1 MSYLRVID
9 VRFHIKL
16 STVRSLNSVSRR
28 YTTSYILP
36 WYLIVYL
43 EENKMTCKYC
53 NSENVTKKGIR
64 HNKQT
69 YKCKDCG
76 HIFVPNGKFS
86 RMRNEKNIV
95 VAALNFYYDGLS
107 MRKTQR
113 NLEQV
118 FGEKVSQVT
127 ILNWIKKYSQLVKEY
142 MISEVPQLSGLWH
155 EDETMLNCEGRSIW
169 FWEMI
174 DEDTRFM
181 VASHL
186 SNTRTFEDTVS
197 IFKKGVQQSKVRPR
211 AVFVD
216 GSHVYKSAFNKV
228 FYTMRKDTRV
238 ELVQRVGIKARETNN
253 IVERLHCT
261 LKDRTR
267 CMRGLK
273 SYDSTKLLLEGWSVH
288 YNCVR
293 PHISLGGKTPAQ
305 AARMNVPNNWKGL
318 IDEATKRDAIT
329 LVNALSNANNQTV
342 EKQGIKAISK

>member
-1 MSYLRVID
+1 M
-9 VRFHIKL
+9 
-16 STVRSLNSVSRR
+16 
-28 YTTSYILP
+28 
-36 WYLIVYL
+36 
-43 EENKMTCKYC
+43 
-53 NSENVTKKGIR
+53 
-64 HNKQT
+64 
-69 YKCKDCG
+69 
-76 HIFVPNGKFS
+76 
-86 RMRNEKNIV
+86 

-107 MRKTQR
+107 LRKAQR
-113 NLEQV
+113 NLEQI

-155 EDETMLNCEGRSIW
+155 EDETMLSCEGRSIW

-197 IFKKGVQQSKVRPR
+197 IFKKGVDQSKVRPR

-216 GSHVYKSAFNKV
+216 GSHVYRSAFNKV

-238 ELVQRVGIKARETNN
+238 ELVQRVGIRSRETNN
-253 IVERLHCT
+253 IIERLHGT

-273 SYDSTKLLLEGWSVH
+273 AYDSTKMLLEGWSVH

-293 PHISLGGKTPAQ
+293 PHQSLGGKTPAQ

-318 IDEATKRDAIT
+318 INEATKKEAVA
-329 LVNALSNANNQTV
+329 LANALSSKIEN
-342 EKQGIKAISK
+342 EEGIKVISK